1 MAKVKTQKVGN
12 EKSASGIKQESLQQI
27 LFSQGFGT
35 RRDCDALI
43 TRGRVQ
49 IAGQVCSEPEQLFN
63 PHHLSIDVG
72 GVIWPV
78 RPFALL
84 MLHKPTGYE
93 CSMKPKHYPGVLTLL
108 PDPIR
113 ARSKGGVQPVGRLD
127 ADTTGLLLLTDDGAL
142 IHRLTSPKHHVDK
155 VYDLT
160 LFEPVDAGQIAQ
172 LRAGVVLAD
181 DPIPVMA
188 ADCKQTGTHSIALTL
203 TEGKYHQVKRM
214 MVAVGNHVTALH
226 RSSFGQLHLPADLS
240 PGQWRWVTVEDID
253 GLPGLKSP
261 GPLAGESVQT

>member
-1 MAKVKTQKVGN
+1 MAKI
-12 EKSASGIKQESLQQI
+12 KSDKSSKASKQESLQQI

-43 TRGRVQ
+43 KRGRVQ
-49 IAGQVCSEPEQLFN
+49 IAGQVCIDPEQLFD
-63 PHHLSIDVG
+63 PHNLSVDVG

-84 MLHKPTGYE
+84 MLNKPAGFE

-127 ADTTGLLLLTDDGAL
+127 VDTTGLLLLTDDGAL

-160 LFEPVDAGQIAQ
+160 LFEPVDAAQIAQ

-181 DPIPVMA
+181 DPVPVA
-188 ADCKQTGTHSIALTL
+188 AVDCKQTGTHSIQLTL

-226 RSSFGQLHLPADLS
+226 RSSFGRLQLPADLAA
-240 PGQWRWVTVEDID
+240 GQWCWVHVEDID
-253 GLPGLKSP
+253 TAQVARSGVSG
-261 GPLAGESVQT
+261 

>member
-1 MAKVKTQKVGN
+1 MASVKSDK
-12 EKSASGIKQESLQQI
+12 ASKESKQESLQQI

-43 TRGRVQ
+43 KRGRVQ
-49 IAGQVCSEPEQLFN
+49 IEGQVCGNPEQLFSAHN
-63 PHHLSIDVG
+63 LSVGVG
-72 GVIWPV
+72 GVSWPV

-84 MLHKPTGYE
+84 MLNKPAGFE
-93 CSMKPKHYPGVLTLL
+93 CSMKPKHYPSVLTLL

-160 LFEPVDAGQIAQ
+160 LFEPVDAAQIAQ

-181 DPIPVMA
+181 DPVPVA
-188 ADCKQTGTHSIALTL
+188 AVGCKQTGTHTIELTL

-226 RSSFGQLHLPADLS
+226 RSSFGQLHLPADLAA
-240 PGQWRWVTVEDID
+240 GQWRWVTVEDID
-253 GLPGLKSP
+253 GPQASHP
-261 GPLAGESVQT
+261 RVPV

>member
-1 MAKVKTQKVGN
+1 MSAVKIKAS
-12 EKSASGIKQESLQQI
+12 KSSKAGAHQSLQQI

-35 RRDCDALI
+35 RRDCDGLI
-43 TRGRVQ
+43 QNGRVK
-49 IAGQVCSEPEQLFN
+49 IAGQVYKDAASLHDPIGLTIEVNAIE
-63 PHHLSIDVG
+63 
-72 GVIWPV
+72 WPV
-78 RPFALL
+78 RDFALL
-84 MLHKPTGYE
+84 MLHKPAGYE

-113 ARSKGGVQPVGRLD
+113 LRSKGGVQPVGRLD

-160 LFEPVDAGQIAQ
+160 LFEPVDDSQIER
-172 LRAGVVLAD
+172 LRAGVVLDD
-181 DPIPVMA
+181 DPKPVIA
-188 ADCKQTGTHSIALTL
+188 ADCKQTGTHTIQLTL

-226 RSSFGQLHLPADLS
+226 RSSFGQLRLPADLA
-240 PGQWRWVTVEDID
+240 PRQWRWVMPSDID
-253 GLPGLKSP
+253 T
-261 GPLAGESVQT
+261 GPDATKAVLS